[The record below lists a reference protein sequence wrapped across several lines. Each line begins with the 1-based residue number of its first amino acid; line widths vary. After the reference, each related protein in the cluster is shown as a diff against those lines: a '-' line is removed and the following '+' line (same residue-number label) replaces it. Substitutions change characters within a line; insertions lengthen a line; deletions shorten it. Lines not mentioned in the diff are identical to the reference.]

1 MIGYLRFEI
10 ARMVRNRRYLF
21 FTIGMPALFY
31 LVFSQTGSNADA
43 KIDGTT
49 WGTYFMVSMAAFGAL
64 TAGFNA
70 GGPRLAGERVS
81 GWVRQLRITPLPGW
95 AYVAVK
101 VLTGVLMALPA
112 IVVISAIAAL
122 DNHVSLAPTTWLQT
136 VLALWAAS
144 IPFAALG
151 VMFGFLINS
160 ETANPIMGIAMF
172 LLAFFGGMFTPVQ
185 ALPPH
190 HGDDREVP
198 ADVLRRIDRLG
209 ARRRA
214 GSGDGPRRRPGR
226 LHRTVLAGSP
236 LAVSSGSDQGDLS
249 EDRR

>member
-185 ALPPH
+185 ALPHTMATIAKFLPTYY
-190 HGDDREVP
+190 
-198 ADVLRRIDRLG
+198 
-209 ARRRA
+209 A
-214 GSGDGPRRRPGR
+214 GSIGWALVAGQAPAMA
-226 LHRTVLAGSP
+226 HVAALAGFTALFS
-236 LAVSSGSDQGDLS
+236 LVVLWRYRQDQT
-249 EDRR
+249 RVT